1 MRLLYSLFALLSLA
15 LWTPVRANAQVDEKL
30 LRGMQY
36 RLIGPFRGGRVLTV
50 AGIPG
55 DPQTYY
61 FGAASGGVWKSVDA
75 GAHWSSLFDKETTSS
90 IGSIAVA
97 PSDSNVIYVG
107 SGEGCLRGN
116 VTDGDGVYRS
126 NDGGK
131 SWSNLGL
138 RDTRHIPK
146 VLVDPR
152 NSEVALVAAMGHAF
166 GPNVERG
173 VFRTVDGGKSWS
185 KVLYVDE
192 KTGATDLAFAPSN
205 PNIVFAA
212 MYQAIRQPWTFISGG
227 PGSGLYRSTDNG
239 VTWKK
244 LTGNGLPAGP
254 MGRIGVTVSGADPS
268 RVYALIEAGEGG
280 LYRSDDGGD
289 HWLKVNDDEKYRQR
303 AWYFSHIFA
312 DPKNADTVY
321 SLNTGMFRSTDG
333 GKTFGL
339 LPAPHGDHHALWID
353 PTNPQRMINGD
364 DGGATISIDGGK
376 DWTPQLNQP
385 TAQFYHV
392 ATDNRFPYYL
402 FGAQQDNTSVAIAA
416 WSEYGLIGM
425 RNWYEI
431 PAASESATLS
441 PDPRDGNVVYAAGQ
455 GVGRFDKRTEQSFD
469 ISPWPIDFS
478 GHGVADFPHRFQWTD
493 PIFVSPHDPDTIYT
507 TGEVVYKTTNKGKSW
522 TIISPDLTRNDKSKQ
537 QASGGPITL
546 DNTAAEYYCT
556 IFALAESPLEKGL
569 LWAGSDDGLI
579 HVTRNGGASWQ
590 NVTPPQMPEWGVV
603 SIIEPSQHNAAVAYA
618 AVDRHKLDD
627 FKPYLFETTDYGK
640 TWTAIAAGIPEGDY
654 IHTVREDPKRAG
666 LLYIGTETGVWF
678 SLDSGAHWQRLRL
691 NLPTVPVHD
700 LAIKDDDL
708 AVATHGR
715 SFWILDDLT
724 PLRKLTPEDAS
735 AEATL
740 YTPRTAYRLRFP
752 DSLDRRQPSGENP
765 PPGAILY
772 YFLKSAPKGEVKLEI
787 LDAEGAAVKT
797 YTNDKKAEDA
807 GPAEW
812 PDVQHQNETLPTEEG
827 LNRFYWDLRYQAPV
841 VVPGTFYET
850 DLPPKGPMALPGTY
864 QARLTVNGRSQTA
877 SFELKQDPRIEVSR
891 ADLEKQFQ
899 LESQLTRRLTALHNT
914 VNEIRDIR
922 AQIEAFDRRYKDA
935 PAWAPVKP
943 IADELLN
950 KIKAVEEKI
959 IQTKMKSTEGDL
971 RFPTMLDEQFIWLN
985 WSVDAT
991 DAAPSDGQTQLFA
1004 DLSAK
1009 LQQQLNAWDTILSQ
1023 DLPSLNKAAEKQ
1035 KISLVNV
1042 HR

>member
-1 MRLLYSLFALLSLA
+1 MRFRRCVFAYLTLLPWLS
-15 LWTPVRANAQVDEKL
+15 AQVDEKL
-30 LRGMQY
+30 LKGLQY
-36 RLIGPFRGGRVLTV
+36 RLVGPFRGGRVLTV

-55 DPQTYY
+55 DPQTYF
-61 FGAASGGVWKSVDA
+61 FGAASGGVWKSGDA
-75 GAHWSSLFDKETTSS
+75 GAHWTPLFDREAVAS

-97 PSDSNVIYVG
+97 PSDANVIYVG

-116 VTDGDGVYRS
+116 VSYGDGVYRS

-131 SWSNLGL
+131 SWTNLGL
-138 RDTRHIPK
+138 RDTQHIPK
-146 VLVDPR
+146 LLVDPR
-152 NSEVALVAAMGHAF
+152 SSEVALVAAMGHAF
-166 GPNVERG
+166 GPNAERG
-173 VFRTVDGGKSWS
+173 VYRTTDGGKNWN

-205 PNIVFAA
+205 PNVVFAA

-227 PGSGLYRSTDNG
+227 AGSGLYRSTDNG
-239 VTWKK
+239 ATWKH
-244 LTGNGLPAGP
+244 LEGNGLPVGP
-254 MGRIGVTVSGADPS
+254 LGRIGVTVSGADAN
-268 RVYALIEAGEGG
+268 RVYALIEADAGG
-280 LYRSDDGGD
+280 LFRSDDGGD
-289 HWLKVNDDEKYRQR
+289 HWERVNEAEQYRQR

-312 DPKNADTVY
+312 DPKNVDTVY

-333 GKTFGL
+333 GKNFTL

-353 PTNPQRMINGD
+353 PVNPARMINGD

-376 DWTPQLNQP
+376 NWTPQLNQP

-392 ATDNRFPYYL
+392 AVDNRFPYYL
-402 FGAQQDNTSVAIAA
+402 FGAQQDNTSLATAA
-416 WSEYGLIGM
+416 WSDFGLIGM
-425 RNWYEI
+425 RNWYEVAG
-431 PAASESATLS
+431 PGESATLA
-441 PDPRDGNVVYAAGQ
+441 PDPRDGNIVYGAGQ
-455 GVGRFDKRTEQSFD
+455 GVARFDKHTEQAFD

-493 PIFVSPHDPDTIYT
+493 PIFVSPHDPDVIYT

-537 QASGGPITL
+537 QPSGGPITL

-579 HVTRNGGASWQ
+579 HITRNGGGSWQ
-590 NVTPPQMPEWGVV
+590 NVTPPAMPEWGTV
-603 SIIEPSQHNAAVAYA
+603 SIIEPSPHDAATAYA

-627 FKPYLFETTDYGK
+627 FKPYLFKTTDYGK
-640 TWTAIAAGIPEGDY
+640 TWTQIAAGIPAGDY
-654 IHTVREDPKRAG
+654 VHVVREDPKRAG
-666 LLYIGTETGVWF
+666 LLYLGTETGVWF
-678 SLDSGAHWQRLRL
+678 SLDTGAHWQRLRL

-715 SFWILDDLT
+715 AFWILDDLT
-724 PLRKLTPEDAS
+724 PLRKLTPEDAN
-735 AEATL
+735 AESKL
-740 YTPRTAYRLRFP
+740 YAPRTAYRLRFP
-752 DSLDRRQPSGENP
+752 DALDRRQPAAENP

-772 YFLKSAPKGEVKLEI
+772 YYLKSTPSDEVKLEI
-787 LDAEGAAVKT
+787 LDAQGATVKS
-797 YTNDKKAEDA
+797 YTSAKKVEDA

-812 PDVQHQNETLPTEEG
+812 PDVQHQNETLPTAEG

-850 DLPPKGPMALPGTY
+850 DLPPKGPMALPGSY
-864 QARLTVNGRSQTA
+864 QARLTVNGHAQTA
-877 SFELKQDPRIEVSR
+877 PFELKQDPRTEISR

-899 LESQLTRRLTALHNT
+899 LETQLARRLTALHNA
-914 VNEIRDIR
+914 VNEIRDLR
-922 AQIEAFDRRYKDA
+922 AQVTALEKRYENA
-935 PAWAPVKP
+935 ASWTPVKP
-943 IADELLN
+943 LADELLK
-950 KIKAVEEKI
+950 KIGALEEKI

-971 RFPTMLDEQFIWLN
+971 RFPAMLDEQLIWLN
-985 WSVDAT
+985 WSVDAA
-991 DAAPSDGQTQLFA
+991 DAAPTDGQQQLFA

-1009 LQQQLNAWDTILSQ
+1009 LQQQLNAWDGILSV
-1023 DLPSLNKAAEKQ
+1023 DLTGLNRAAEKQ
-1035 KISLVNV
+1035 KITLVNV
-1042 HR
+1042 HQ

>member
-1 MRLLYSLFALLSLA
+1 MRVIRCSFTLLFLSWALS
-15 LWTPVRANAQVDEKL
+15 AQIDEKL
-30 LRGMQY
+30 LKGMQY

-75 GAHWSSLFDKETTSS
+75 GAHWSPLFDKEAVSS

-97 PSDSNVIYVG
+97 PSDANVVYAG
-107 SGEGCLRGN
+107 TGEGCLRAN
-116 VTDGDGVYRS
+116 VTDGNGVYRS

-131 SWSNLGL
+131 SWTNLGL
-138 RDTRHIPK
+138 HDTRHIPK

-152 NSEVALVAAMGHAF
+152 NSEVVLVAALGHAF
-166 GPNVERG
+166 GPNSERG
-173 VFRTVDGGKSWS
+173 VFRTTDGGKSWS
-185 KVLYVDE
+185 KVLYVDD
-192 KTGATDLAFAPSN
+192 KTGATDLSFAPSN

-212 MYQAIRQPWTFISGG
+212 MYQAIRQPWSFTSGG

-239 VTWKK
+239 ATWKK
-244 LTGNGLPAGP
+244 LEGNGLPPGP
-254 MGRIGVTVSGADPS
+254 MGRIGVTVSGADPN
-268 RVYALIEAGEGG
+268 RVYALIEANEGG

-289 HWLKVNDDEKYRQR
+289 HWQKVNDDEKYRQR

-333 GKTFGL
+333 GKSFNL

-353 PTNPQRMINGD
+353 PSNPQRMINGD

-376 DWTPQLNQP
+376 NWTPQLNQP

-392 ATDNRFPYYL
+392 AVDNRFPYYL

-416 WSEYGLIGM
+416 WSDFGLIGM
-425 RNWYEI
+425 RNWYEVGG
-431 PAASESATLS
+431 ASESATLA
-441 PDPRDGNVVYAAGQ
+441 PDPRDGNIVYAAGQ
-455 GVGRFDKRTEQSFD
+455 GVARFDKRTEQSFD

-507 TGEVVYKTTNKGKSW
+507 TGEVVYKTTNKGRSW

-537 QASGGPITL
+537 QASGGSITL

-579 HVTRNGGASWQ
+579 HVTRNGGGSWQ
-590 NVTPPQMPEWGVV
+590 NVTPPQMPEWGTVAT
-603 SIIEPSQHNAAVAYA
+603 IEPSPHNAATAYA

-627 FKPYLFETTDYGK
+627 FRPYLFKTTDYGK
-640 TWTAIAAGIPEGDY
+640 TWTQIAAGIPEGDFV
-654 IHTVREDPKRAG
+654 HTVREDPKRAG
-666 LLYIGTETGVWF
+666 LLYIGTDTGVWF

-724 PLRKLTPEDAS
+724 PLRKLASEDVN
-735 AEATL
+735 AEAKL
-740 YTPRTAYRLRFP
+740 YAPRTAYRLRFP

-772 YFLKSAPKGEVKLEI
+772 YYLKSTPKDEVKLEI
-787 LDAEGAAVKT
+787 LDAQSNVVKT
-797 YTNDKKAEDA
+797 YSSAKKEEDA

-812 PDVQHQNETLPTEEG
+812 PDVQHQSETLPTDEG

-864 QARLTVNGRSQTA
+864 QARLTVNGHAQTA
-877 SFELKQDPRIEVSR
+877 SFELKQDPRIEIAR

-899 LESQLTRRLTALHNT
+899 LETQLTRRLTALHNT
-914 VNEIRDIR
+914 VNEIRDLR
-922 AQIEAFDRRYKDA
+922 TQIDALDRRYKSA
-935 PAWAPVKP
+935 SAWAPMKP
-943 IADELLN
+943 LAEELL
-950 KIKAVEEKI
+950 KKMTAVEEKL
-959 IQTKMKSTEGDL
+959 IQVKMKSTEGDL

-991 DAAPSDGQTQLFA
+991 DAAPTDGQQQLFT
-1004 DLSAK
+1004 DLNAK
-1009 LQQQLNAWDTILSQ
+1009 LQQQLNAWDGILSQ
-1023 DLPSLNKAAEKQ
+1023 DLTALNRAAEKQ

-1042 HR
+1042 HQ